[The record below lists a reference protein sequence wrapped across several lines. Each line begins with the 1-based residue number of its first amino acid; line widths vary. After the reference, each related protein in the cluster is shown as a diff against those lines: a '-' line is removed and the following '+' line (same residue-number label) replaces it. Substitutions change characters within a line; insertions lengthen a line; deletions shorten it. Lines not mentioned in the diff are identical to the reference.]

1 MEGIRRMI
9 KYYCDR
15 CGKEMDGLHMFVI
28 EIRPPVIRTLSDE
41 AYAKGYQICR
51 DCIEDVDNFIR
62 AKQSGKEE

>member
-1 MEGIRRMI
+1 MT

-28 EIRPPVIRTLSDE
+28 EIRLPVIRTMSDE

-51 DCIEDVDNFIR
+51 DCIEDVEKFIR
-62 AKQSGKEE
+62 AKRTEKE